1 MGLGDEGR
9 ILPKKLQK
17 ALTSSL
23 RGANDANDE
32 LVSEAF
38 VRFFIETVGH
48 YGDYLQD
55 SREAFQRNGAFVTD
69 VTARSIRRFLDWFV
83 ETQMFEQFLAE
94 RLDEDEEGKK
104 NNASKQTIPS
114 CIKITLERF
123 QFHVFILGFYVQMC
137 FAFLFENIAMKW
149 IVKDLNATF
158 LMSDENSR
166 TSSLNLVLYSLFF
179 SFFPMFSQPAPSQCA
194 YFFFSCSLF

>member
-114 CIKITLERF
+114 CIKNKLLNGFNFIFLF
-123 QFHVFILGFYVQMC
+123 WVFIFRCVSRSC
-137 FAFLFENIAMKW
+137 
-149 IVKDLNATF
+149 
-158 LMSDENSR
+158 SR
-166 TSSLNLVLYSLFF
+166 TSRRNGSSRF
-179 SFFPMFSQPAPSQCA
+179 
-194 YFFFSCSLF
+194 